1 MGEKGNERKVESMKE
16 KGRKG
21 EATDESVRE
30 REQKE
35 AVRMGKKR
43 SSERKKEMININP
56 KS

>member
-1 MGEKGNERKVESMKE
+1 MKE